1 MATFQVPGAL
11 GVAFAFQDADHFSL
25 TPTVGSATTL
35 VVARRIYLHVPPSLA
50 NAGRGQLL
58 WVGDLA
64 RIPARDGP
72 RPALPLHATRLTPA
86 ERAGWQFASPVHDVD
101 TVLAGQPVRLTVVRD
116 ERLATA
122 QWLVDRTL
130 RAAMEMSLCGDG
142 ISRLLETW
150 DPRLTGPGHAVV
162 AASGGIR
169 LQAAPAAL
177 PARIALPQDL
187 RVEDYR
193 VARRA

>member
-1 MATFQVPGAL
+1 M
-11 GVAFAFQDADHFSL
+11 GVAFAYQDAGHFSL
-25 TPTVGSATTL
+25 TPTVGAATTL
-35 VVARRIYLHVPPSLA
+35 VVARRIYLLVPPSLA
-50 NAGRGQLL
+50 NAGRAQLL
-58 WVGDLA
+58 WVGNLA

-72 RPALPLHATRLTPA
+72 LPALPLHATRLTPA
-86 ERAGWQFASPVHDVD
+86 ERAGWPFATPVHDVD
-101 TVLAGQPVRLTVVRD
+101 TVLAGRPVRLTVARD

-130 RAAMEMSLCGDG
+130 RAAMDMNLCGDG
-142 ISRLLETW
+142 ISRLIETW
-150 DPRLTGPGHAVV
+150 DPRLTSLGEAVV

-177 PARIALPQDL
+177 PARIALPPDL

-193 VARRA
+193 VSRRA